1 MENGYGLPLNTVSRT
16 GVAAVSVTDE
26 NTITMFLCN
35 PFIGLWTPNPQERV
49 TNPHNVLTRWVLHL
63 DL

>member
-1 MENGYGLPLNTVSRT
+1 MENSYSFPLNIVIHS

-49 TNPHNVLTRWVLHL
+49 TNPRNVLTCWLLHL